1 MARTNVKSEKF
12 AKFLEESYQ
21 NINKDRN
28 TTDTLLTMLMEEL
41 SRISGTN
48 QVRSIAEIGQSAAK
62 CIESHQRSNE
72 QLIRL
77 VTLLEKSSP
86 NIDDDKINSDDIY
99 KGLANDDLDGS
110 GNNTTIQ

>member
-1 MARTNVKSEKF
+1 MARAGIKSEKF
-12 AKFLEESYQ
+12 LKYLEESYQ
-21 NINKDRN
+21 NINKDRE

-41 SRISGTN
+41 SRASGGN
-48 QVRSIAEIGQSAAK
+48 QTRTIAELGQSAAK

-86 NIDDDKINSDDIY
+86 NIDDDNKIDTADIYSRLASDDSS
-99 KGLANDDLDGS
+99 D
-110 GNNTTIQ
+110 TIQ